1 MMTINKVWVKKDIF
15 YWVSSA
21 CYSSKRSTLSL
32 HWDVFQTSLQTKL
45 ITTSN
50 FGLRKLW
57 NLLVHIY
64 GHLRVDESKRC
75 NQDENDKCLLKG
87 PLFKNN
93 CILQIYI
100 CMTYWNMQANSRH
113 QTKSFLNIQYALK
126 ICTNHIG
133 KLSESGYSSI
143 CRQ

>member
-1 MMTINKVWVKKDIF
+1 MEGHIHEFKWKKHMMTINKVWVKKDIF

-75 NQDENDKCLLKG
+75 NQDENVKCLLKG

-100 CMTYWNMQANSRH
+100 RITYWNMQANSRH
-113 QTKSFLNIQYALK
+113 RHVLNENFSKYI
-126 ICTNHIG
+126 ICA
-133 KLSESGYSSI
+133 
-143 CRQ
+143 

>member
-1 MMTINKVWVKKDIF
+1 MEGHIHEFKWKKHMMTINKVWVKKDIF

-100 CMTYWNMQANSRH
+100 CITYWNMQANSRH
-113 QTKSFLNIQYALK
+113 CHIKLTSKKFSKYM
-126 ICTNHIG
+126 ICT
-133 KLSESGYSSI
+133 
-143 CRQ
+143 

>member
-1 MMTINKVWVKKDIF
+1 MEGHIHEFKWKKHMMTINKVWVKKDIF

-21 CYSSKRSTLSL
+21 CYSWKRSTLSL
-32 HWDVFQTSLQTKL
+32 YWDVFQTSLQTKL

-75 NQDENDKCLLKG
+75 NQDGNDKCLLKS

-100 CMTYWNMQANSRH
+100 CITYWNMQVRVRNTFKLTNGEFS
-113 QTKSFLNIQYALK
+113 KNI
-126 ICTNHIG
+126 ICA
-133 KLSESGYSSI
+133 
-143 CRQ
+143 